1 MPVANHSNVAKPG
14 ARLRSY
20 CTAVAVISISAQWLT
35 LGIVAFI
42 AFRGLGLSYR
52 DLGIRVP
59 RPLDWP
65 IALVTL
71 VIALI
76 AAAITT
82 GLFPF
87 PDSAN

>member
-1 MPVANHSNVAKPG
+1 MSLSLVRGCAATVLQN
-14 ARLRSY
+14 
-20 CTAVAVISISAQWLT
+20 AVISISAQWLT